1 VLPIL
6 RFARSRKVGRIA
18 FFSKRPRQRTTLYN
32 RGVSTTRA
40 DLTDQRLL
48 EAHKS
53 AMSRRWRVQRR
64 HYERDTRRDIDA
76 AGAKIERHH
85 LTEHA

>member
-1 VLPIL
+1 
-6 RFARSRKVGRIA
+6 
-18 FFSKRPRQRTTLYN
+18 
-32 RGVSTTRA
+32 VSTQRA
-40 DLTDQRLL
+40 ELTDQRLL
-48 EAHKS
+48 EAHES